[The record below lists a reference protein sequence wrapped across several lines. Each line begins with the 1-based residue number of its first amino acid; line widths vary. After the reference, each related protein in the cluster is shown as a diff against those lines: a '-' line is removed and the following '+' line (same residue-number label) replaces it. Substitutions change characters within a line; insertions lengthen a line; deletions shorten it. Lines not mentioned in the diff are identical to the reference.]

1 MEPLINLHY
10 LQQICF
16 GDNSLVRE
24 MLDEW
29 KIDTHSKL
37 DEFNKVGLTSKQLF
51 TIVHNLKTN
60 FFMIGCSP
68 GIRACEQFLLD
79 KNQNVKPKILSES
92 LLEYLKLIE
101 KEIANP
107 LL

>member
-10 LQQICF
+10 LRQICF
-16 GDNSLVRE
+16 GDTNLLKE

-37 DEFNKVGLTSKQLF
+37 DELNKVGLTSKQLF

-60 FFMIGCSP
+60 FFMIGCSK
-68 GIRACEQFLLD
+68 GIRECEQFLLEN
-79 KNQNVKPKILSES
+79 NQHVEPKVLSES
-92 LLEYLKLIE
+92 LLQYFKLIE
-101 KEIANP
+101 REIANP
-107 LL
+107 L